1 MYWSYSFDYD
11 WLISPDS
18 EWLKSPDANTI
29 YKKNSFIYKLY
40 SLSDNCIFNDLS
52 YSIPVLGGTYG
63 VFPPPPGLLSLV
75 ILKAAE
81 QDMPPANSAEIL

>member
-1 MYWSYSFDYD
+1 M
-11 WLISPDS
+11 LAAI
-18 EWLKSPDANTI
+18 
-29 YKKNSFIYKLY
+29 
-40 SLSDNCIFNDLS
+40 NDLS

-75 ILKAAE
+75 ILKTEE